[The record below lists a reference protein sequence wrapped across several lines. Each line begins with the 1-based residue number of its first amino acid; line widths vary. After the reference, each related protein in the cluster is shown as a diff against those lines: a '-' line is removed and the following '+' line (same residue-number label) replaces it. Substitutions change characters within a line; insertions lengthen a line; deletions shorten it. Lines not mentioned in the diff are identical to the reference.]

1 MTSSKFVAY
10 YRVSTTQQGESRLG
24 LEAQKFAV
32 GAHLKRIDGALVGE
46 FVEIESG
53 SKGNRVQL
61 AKALVAC
68 KANKAVLLVAKL
80 DRLARNVALIANLMQ
95 SDVAFTACDFPDA
108 GRLTV
113 HILAAV
119 AEHERAM
126 IATRTKEALAA
137 AKARGKVLGL
147 TGPKNLIRA
156 RECNYARTRERTE
169 RLRGVIEGFK
179 AQGLSQRAMVA
190 ELNALGIR
198 SLGGGIWHLR
208 PLQRLLTRLRQH
220 RQIA

>member
-1 MTSSKFVAY
+1 MTTSNFVAY
-10 YRVSTTQQGESRLG
+10 FRVSTSQQGESRLG
-24 LEAQKFAV
+24 LAAQKSAV
-32 GAHLKRIDGALVGE
+32 DAHLTRVGGILVGE

-53 SKGNRVQL
+53 SKGNRAQL

-68 KANKAVLLVAKL
+68 KACKAVLLVAKL

-108 GRLTV
+108 NRLTV

-137 AKARGKVLGL
+137 AKARGTALGL
-147 TGPKNLIRA
+147 TGPKNLIRGTRVQS
-156 RECNYARTRERTE
+156 RED
-169 RLRGVIEGFK
+169 K
-179 AQGLSQRAMVA
+179 
-190 ELNALGIR
+190 
-198 SLGGGIWHLR
+198 
-208 PLQRLLTRLRQH
+208 
-220 RQIA
+220 

>member
-1 MTSSKFVAY
+1 MTTSNFVAY
-10 YRVSTTQQGESRLG
+10 FRVSTSQQGESRLG
-24 LEAQKFAV
+24 LAAQKSAV
-32 GAHLKRIDGALVGE
+32 DAHLTRVGGILVGE

-53 SKGNRVQL
+53 SKGNRAQL

-68 KANKAVLLVAKL
+68 KACKAVLLVAKL

-108 GRLTV
+108 NRLTV

-137 AKARGKVLGL
+137 AKARGTALGL

-156 RECNYARTRERTE
+156 RECNRARTSERTE

-179 AQGLSQRAMVA
+179 ARGLSQRAVVR
-190 ELNALGIR
+190 ELNALGIK
-198 SLGGGIWHLR
+198 SPGGGTWHLR
-208 PLQRLLTRLRQH
+208 PLQRVLARLAAQ
-220 RQIA
+220 